1 MGKKIFKFTPKK
13 QSKAAMQ
20 IYANKIFNNPIDT
33 IEIFDPSEVKFALD
47 KIDALQCK
55 GYYLVGYM
63 RYDLNTASNSP
74 LIYFEAFDSFEPF
87 VERKPDYKIGTIVK
101 PLVSKEE
108 YAEKVAF
115 IKEQI
120 KNGITYEVNYTYPST
135 LKTNASELDL
145 YNHLLQNQK
154 TPYNA
159 FLQNKHETIL
169 SFSPELFFVKKG
181 NKILTKPMKGT
192 VKRGATDEEDS
203 MLRDFLRNDLKNR
216 TENIMIVDLLR
227 NDLGRISK
235 PGTVRADKLFDVE
248 QHKTLFQM
256 TSEISSEL
264 KEGVTLYDIIK
275 AIYPCGSITGAPK
288 ISTMEIIDDA
298 EHMPR
303 EVYCGAIGYIH
314 GDEMIFSVPIR
325 ILQQKNG
332 TADFRYD
339 AGSAITWSST
349 AEDEWNETLTKA
361 KFLETDFSLIETG
374 ITDFEM
380 HIERLHASAKALGFV
395 WNSDI
400 EKLKFDPSV
409 VNRIELFK
417 DGHFK
422 VTTRAIPA
430 PKVNPKI
437 RIAHK
442 VNSANPFLYHKT
454 SIRLPMPKDVFDE
467 IGINEKG
474 EITEGTFTNIG
485 VQLNGTIY
493 TPPLRCGLL
502 NGITR
507 QKLLRDGKI
516 KERVLY
522 PIDLKNA
529 EKIYC
534 FNSVRGIVEVELSE

>member
-1 MGKKIFKFTPKK
+1 
-13 QSKAAMQ
+13 MQ
-20 IYANKIFNNPIDT
+20 IYAEKIFKTPIET
-33 IEIFDPSEVKFALD
+33 IEVFEPKNVTSALD
-47 KIDALQCK
+47 RIEVLKSK
-55 GYYLVGYM
+55 GLYLVGYM
-63 RYDLNTASNSP
+63 RYDLNTASNLP

-87 VERKPDYKIGTIVK
+87 VQKIPDKKIGTIIK
-101 PLVSKEE
+101 PLISKKE
-108 YAEKVAF
+108 YTEKVDY

-120 KNGITYEVNYTYPST
+120 KNGITYEVNYTYPSA
-135 LKTNASELDL
+135 LKTNANETEL
-145 YNHLLQNQK
+145 YHYLLQNQK

-159 FLQNKHETIL
+159 FLQNKYETIL

-192 VKRGATDEEDS
+192 VKRGKTDEEDTA
-203 MLRDFLRNDLKNR
+203 LKNFLFNDLKNR

-235 PGTVRADKLFDVE
+235 PGTVKADKLFDIE

-264 KEGVTLYDIIK
+264 KEGVTLYDIIR

-288 ISTMEIIDDA
+288 ISTMEIIDTT
-298 EHMPR
+298 EHMR
-303 EVYCGAIGYIH
+303 RDVYCGAIGYIH

-325 ILQQKNG
+325 ILQKKNG
-332 TADFRYD
+332 ETEYRYD
-339 AGSAITWSST
+339 AGSAITWNST
-349 AEDEWNETLTKA
+349 AEDEWNETITKA

-380 HIERLHASAKALGFV
+380 HIERLRASSHALGFT
-395 WNSDI
+395 WNSNI
-400 EKLKFDPSV
+400 EKVKFNPNV

-417 DGHFK
+417 DGHFE

-430 PKVNPKI
+430 PKENPKV

-454 SIRLPMPKDVFDE
+454 NIRLPFPKDVFDE
-467 IGINEKG
+467 ICVNEKG
-474 EITEGTFTNIG
+474 ELTEGTFTNIG

-493 TPPLRCGLL
+493 TPPIECGLL
-502 NGITR
+502 NGVTR
-507 QKLLRDGKI
+507 QKLLREGKI
-516 KERVLY
+516 KEKILY
-522 PIDLKNA
+522 PSDLQNA

-534 FNSVRGIVEVELSE
+534 FNSVRGIVEVTLD